1 MREAFA
7 LPADYARPNI
17 MQTHVR
23 IEESSASVLL
33 VGFEHQGSGD
43 VDCSRK

>member
-7 LPADYARPNI
+7 LPVDYARPNI
-17 MQTHVR
+17 MSAHV
-23 IEESSASVLL
+23 EVKESSASVILL
-33 VGFEHQGSGD
+33 GFDHQGSGD